1 MAIPKYDEIQFEA
14 LKLLK
19 DGIPRK
25 AKEFIEPLSEVFQL
39 TDVDLNAEYESGNG
53 FVFADRI
60 SWALSYLNMAGLV
73 TKPKRGIYQIS
84 EQGLIM
90 LSNPSKFKQ
99 YVTKKYKEKIGKVAK
114 PADESVNKFAA
125 TNTDMTPEE
134 ALYSSYSGIKESLYQ
149 EILETIL
156 SKTPREFE
164 KIVVMLLQSMGYG
177 GEVKDAGIVTQ
188 YSNDK
193 GIDGVIKEDILGFG
207 RVCIQ
212 AKKYA
217 LGHSVPREELQK
229 FAGALMQAQSTKGVF
244 ITTSDFTKGAY
255 EYVHNLNSSIRIIP
269 INGKELAEYI
279 FEYNLGMQTEK
290 VIEIKRLDGDFW
302 DGMQDEAKDVI
313 PQL

>member
-14 LKLLK
+14 LKVLK
-19 DGIPRK
+19 DGKPRRS
-25 AKEFIEPLSEVFQL
+25 KEFIDPIAIVFSLTEEDLSK
-39 TDVDLNAEYESGNG
+39 EYESGNG
-53 FVFADRI
+53 LVFADRI
-60 SWALSYLNMAGLV
+60 TWALSYLNMAGLV
-73 TKPKRGIYQIS
+73 KKPKRGLYQIN
-84 EQGLIM
+84 EQGLA
-90 LSNPSKFKQ
+90 LLANPGKFKQ
-99 YVTKKYKEKIGKVAK
+99 HVTKKYKERIGNATKST
-114 PADESVNKFAA
+114 DESVNTFAS
-125 TNTDMTPEE
+125 TKSDMTPEE
-134 ALYSSYSGIKESLYQ
+134 ALFHSYSGIKESLYQ

-164 KIVVMLLQSMGYG
+164 KLVVMLLQSMGYG

-217 LGHSVPREELQK
+217 LGHSVSREDLQK
-229 FAGALMQAQSTKGVF
+229 FTGALMQAQSTKGVF

-255 EYVHNLNSSIRIIP
+255 EYVQNLNSSIRIIP

-290 VIEIKRLDGDFW
+290 VIEIKKLDGDFW
-302 DGMQDEAKDVI
+302 DEMQDD
-313 PQL
+313 Q